1 MSPVVGLLSF
11 PDLKEHGRSPF
22 SRTLKNLIDLEA
34 RKLIASAYYKTEEV
48 LKKNQDKLEAVR
60 VIIS

>member
-1 MSPVVGLLSF
+1 MVGLLSF